1 MQPSCLRDNRNFT
14 VFAEPCGMYFTYFP
28 LVDEGAGEPLP
39 HALLLIIGCL
49 HNVSFLIIWVNR
61 SSPHGHIDFL
71 LSGRANK
78 EGFLQ
83 K

>member
-28 LVDEGAGEPLP
+28 LVDEGAG
-39 HALLLIIGCL
+39 
-49 HNVSFLIIWVNR
+49 FLIIWVNK